1 MRVPRWKAAPG
12 VAGVFMLVVGV
23 AIYACVLPTAAAAA
37 PEAGLQDPSRMPTYD
52 DLLLRVDE
60 QVPGFGG
67 MFIDSDGRLA
77 VYLLDVSQLAVTRAA
92 IESVFGS
99 NRVPAAGV
107 RAVQGQYSVS
117 QLKAWSERA
126 AGLLRTP
133 GVTVVDLDEGKNR
146 VMVGIEAADR
156 MRVVSRAL
164 SSLRV
169 PRDAVVIQVTGPIR
183 PVNR

>member
-1 MRVPRWKAAPG
+1 MSVPRGEAAPAG
-12 VAGVFMLVVGV
+12 AGVFMLVVGV
-23 AIYACVLPTAAAAA
+23 AVYVLPTATAAAL
-37 PEAGLQDPSRMPTYD
+37 EAEVQDPSRMPTYD

-77 VYLLDVSQLAVTRAA
+77 VYLLDVSQLAVTSAA
-92 IESVFGS
+92 IKSVFGS

-117 QLKAWSERA
+117 RLKGWSERA
-126 AGLLRTP
+126 VGLLTTP
-133 GVTVVDLDEGKNR
+133 GVTAVDLDEGKNR

-156 MRVVSRAL
+156 MGVVSRVL

-183 PVNR
+183 PVNS